1 MMESALRLWPK
12 SKRGFTRLFG
22 RGELSGGGSYHS
34 GGREMARKTHIVKY
48 TAEELDE
55 LVKKDGSR
63 SDWAKAASMTKAD
76 IEAAVASDPDEADMV
91 MDWDNATAELPK
103 SKAVLNMRIDRDV
116 LEYFRKTGKGYQTL
130 INAVLRSYVKRK
142 DQHHNH
148 D

>member
-1 MMESALRLWPK
+1 
-12 SKRGFTRLFG
+12 
-22 RGELSGGGSYHS
+22 
-34 GGREMARKTHIVKY
+34 MARKEHIVKY
-48 TAEELDE
+48 TTEELDG
-55 LVKKDGSR
+55 LVNKDGSR
-63 SDWAKAASMTKAD
+63 SDWEKAASMTITD

-91 MDWDNATAELPK
+91 MDWANATAELPK
-103 SKAVLNMRIDRDV
+103 PKAILNMRIDSDV